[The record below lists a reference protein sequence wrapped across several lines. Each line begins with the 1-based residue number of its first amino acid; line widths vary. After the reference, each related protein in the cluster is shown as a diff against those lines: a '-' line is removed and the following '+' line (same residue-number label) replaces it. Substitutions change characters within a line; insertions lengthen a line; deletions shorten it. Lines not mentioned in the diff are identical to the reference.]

1 MTNLWSFLLQTAAVS
16 LTAALLL
23 FVKWLLRDKLSP
35 RWQYGIWGVLA
46 LRILIPAGISRNIL
60 PNLGIWLETAKG
72 ITEKALDSAYTDI
85 YRPTTMNHILPR
97 LTGEPGSV
105 TDWLFAGYALGV
117 LLWGGWYLISYI
129 RLRLRLRRGTEAAP
143 AIREQIANVR
153 LRHWLKPWRCV
164 EIEGISSPFVCG
176 VFRPV
181 LAVPA
186 GQEVEEMVLLHE
198 LLHLQ
203 YRDALQSVF
212 WTALRCLHWCN
223 PFMQYTFNRIGNDME
238 SLCDQRVLERLE
250 GEERREY
257 GRLLLTMA
265 NQRYAR
271 APGTTSISNGGR
283 NIARRIE
290 AIARFK
296 RYPRGMALVS
306 VCIGICLLS
315 PTLFGTA
322 AAVSTDA
329 YQPAVTNRLSYAM
342 AASRVR
348 RCTTVAGAI
357 DTYAKGILFGNGLYI
372 ATASPLEK
380 HAALEAEMLG
390 DHLHDG
396 SDLWRVDPGYGLEY
410 LDTGRG
416 YNIYDL
422 IKQADGS
429 YTCFIAFC
437 VTDFADPAHQ
447 NWPTDTNGVEIVEGA
462 VILPLHIFREED
474 AWVVEERDE
483 RILANIRFDQ
493 LEFYGDDLPW
503 LLQKTVECETGTI
516 TISHRITCEI
526 NDYINDN
533 SLFGS
538 SNVIVRLQD
547 SINPDAQFSS
557 GWVKY
562 HYQYRMDPDS
572 PVQPQRTAA
581 LNIAELETPE
591 EIPDFGDF
599 SHYDPYT
606 EVSGSTNTGSSF
618 HRVEVGKDWD
628 GRMES
633 GGGHWLAGEQLEGG
647 EFLSMLP
654 AKYAF
659 RIIFD
664 GDVAEE
670 IVIGGFSND

>member
-35 RWQYGIWGVLA
+35 RWQYGIWSVLA
-46 LRILIPAGISRNIL
+46 LRILIPAKVSRNIL
-60 PNLGIWLETAKG
+60 PNLGIWLETAKAAA
-72 ITEKALDSAYTDI
+72 EAAQASAYTDI
-85 YRPTTMNHILPR
+85 YRPTAMNHILPR

-315 PTLFGTA
+315 PALFGTA
-322 AAVSTDA
+322 AAVDVANACITASRATENTDA
-329 YQPAVTNRLSYAM
+329 HKLF
-342 AASRVR
+342 
-348 RCTTVAGAI
+348 CTGVV
-357 DTYAKGILFGNGLYI
+357 GN
-372 ATASPLEK
+372 
-380 HAALEAEMLG
+380 
-390 DHLHDG
+390 LH
-396 SDLWRVDPGYGLEY
+396 
-410 LDTGRG
+410 
-416 YNIYDL
+416 
-422 IKQADGS
+422 
-429 YTCFIAFC
+429 
-437 VTDFADPAHQ
+437 
-447 NWPTDTNGVEIVEGA
+447 
-462 VILPLHIFREED
+462 
-474 AWVVEERDE
+474 
-483 RILANIRFDQ
+483 
-493 LEFYGDDLPW
+493 
-503 LLQKTVECETGTI
+503 
-516 TISHRITCEI
+516 
-526 NDYINDN
+526 
-533 SLFGS
+533 
-538 SNVIVRLQD
+538 
-547 SINPDAQFSS
+547 
-557 GWVKY
+557 
-562 HYQYRMDPDS
+562 
-572 PVQPQRTAA
+572 
-581 LNIAELETPE
+581 
-591 EIPDFGDF
+591 
-599 SHYDPYT
+599 
-606 EVSGSTNTGSSF
+606 
-618 HRVEVGKDWD
+618 
-628 GRMES
+628 
-633 GGGHWLAGEQLEGG
+633 
-647 EFLSMLP
+647 
-654 AKYAF
+654 
-659 RIIFD
+659 
-664 GDVAEE
+664 
-670 IVIGGFSND
+670 

>member
-1 MTNLWSFLLQTAAVS
+1 MTDLWSFLLQTAAVS

-23 FVKWLLRDKLSP
+23 LIKWLLRDKLSP
-35 RWQYGIWGVLA
+35 RWQYGIWSVLA
-46 LRILIPAGISRNIL
+46 LRILIPASVSRNIL

-72 ITEKALDSAYTDI
+72 LVEPAMDSAYADL
-85 YRPTTMNHILPR
+85 YRPASMAHVIPW
-97 LTGEPGSV
+97 LTGEPQSA
-105 TDWLFAGYALGV
+105 TDWLFAVYAAGV
-117 LLWGGWYLISYI
+117 LICAAWHLISYI
-129 RLRLRLRRGTEAAP
+129 RLRLRLRRGFEAGP
-143 AIREQIANVR
+143 AIQEKIANVR
-153 LRHWLKPWRCV
+153 LRHWLKPWRCIQV
-164 EIEGISSPFVCG
+164 EGISSAFVCG

-181 LAVPA
+181 LVVPA
-186 GQEVEEMVLLHE
+186 DREVDEKVLLHE

-203 YRDALQSVF
+203 YRDALQSIV

-223 PFMQYTFNRIGNDME
+223 PFMQYIFNRIGNDME

-257 GRLLLTMA
+257 GMILLTMA
-265 NQRYAR
+265 DQRYAR

-296 RYPRGMALVS
+296 RYPSGMALVS

-315 PTLFGTA
+315 PALFGTA
-322 AAVSTDA
+322 AAVSADA

-342 AASRVR
+342 AAARVR

-372 ATASPLEK
+372 ATASPLER

-390 DHLHDG
+390 DHIHDG
-396 SDLWRVDPGYGLEY
+396 SDLWRMDPGYGLEY
-410 LDTGRG
+410 LDLRRG
-416 YNIYDL
+416 YDIYDL
-422 IKQADGS
+422 VKQDDGS
-429 YTCFIAFC
+429 YTCYIAFC

-447 NWPTDTNGVEIVEGA
+447 NWPTDINGVPIVEGA
-462 VILPLHIFREED
+462 VILPLHIFREGD
-474 AWVVEERDE
+474 AWVAEERDE

-493 LEFYGDDLPW
+493 LEFYGDDMPW

-526 NDYINDN
+526 NDYVNDN

-538 SNVIVRLQD
+538 SNVIVLLQD

-562 HYQYRMDPDS
+562 HYEYRMDPDI

-599 SHYDPYT
+599 SHYDLYP
-606 EVSGSTNTGSSF
+606 EVTGSTNTGSSF
-618 HRVEVGKDWD
+618 HRVEVDKNWD

-633 GGGHWLAGEQLEGG
+633 GGGHWLARAQLDSGEA
-647 EFLSMLP
+647 LSLLP
-654 AKYAF
+654 ANYAF

-664 GDVAEE
+664 GEVAEE
-670 IVIGGFSND
+670 IVIGGFSHD